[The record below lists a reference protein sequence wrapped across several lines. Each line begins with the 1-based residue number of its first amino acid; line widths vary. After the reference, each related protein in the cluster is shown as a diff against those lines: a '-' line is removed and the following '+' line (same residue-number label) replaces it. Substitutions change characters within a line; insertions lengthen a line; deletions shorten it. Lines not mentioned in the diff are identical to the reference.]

1 MKITVIGA
9 AGKAGRLIVDEAIA
23 RGHQVTAVIRA
34 PSEKINPNATLL
46 VKDLFNLVYDD
57 LKSNEVIIDAFGTWT
72 PDTLELHQTSLKY
85 LADILSGKSNRLIVV
100 GGAGSLYIDAE
111 HTVRVMDT
119 PDFPD
124 MFKPLAS
131 NMGQAFDALKVR
143 DDVKW
148 TYLSPAGN
156 FVADGIRTGNYKTG
170 GEEILINSKGESQIS
185 YADYAIA
192 LIDEAEDGKHI
203 NARFTVVSE

>member
-1 MKITVIGA
+1 MKIAVIGA

-23 RGHQVTAVIRA
+23 RGHQVTAVVRI
-34 PSEKINPNATLL
+34 PSEKINSHATLL
-46 VKDLFNLVYDD
+46 VKDLFKLEYDD
-57 LKSNEVIIDAFGTWT
+57 LKNNEVIIDAFGTWA

-85 LADILSGKSNRLIVV
+85 LADMLSGKSNRLIVV
-100 GGAGSLYIDAE
+100 GGAGSLYVNAE
-111 HTVRVMDT
+111 HTLRVMDT

-124 MFKPLAS
+124 MFKPLAF

-143 DDVKW
+143 NDVKW

-156 FVADGIRTGNYKTG
+156 FVADGIRTGKYKTG
-170 GEEILINSKGESQIS
+170 GEEILTNSQGESQIS
-185 YADYAIA
+185 YADYAVA
-192 LIDEAEDGKHI
+192 LIDEIENCRHI